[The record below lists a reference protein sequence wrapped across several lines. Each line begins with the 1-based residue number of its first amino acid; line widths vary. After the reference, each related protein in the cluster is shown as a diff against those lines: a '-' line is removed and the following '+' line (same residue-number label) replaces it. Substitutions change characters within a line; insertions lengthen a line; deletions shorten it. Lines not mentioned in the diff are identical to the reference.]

1 MPDSIRTKWFQCL
14 NEPSASYWPSIFVTG
29 VITLVIVLNIVEVI
43 LSSVKDYTALAGDS
57 LVYISYGFALFF
69 TLEYSLRVWV
79 APETRHEH
87 PISNWQKR
95 WQYMSSPMGLI
106 DLLSSLPLLIWIF
119 LPTDQFSDFRILKLI
134 SMVRVFKLTRY
145 SSSLSMLARVY
156 SENRHTLFA
165 AALVM
170 MILMILSA
178 AGIYVFERSVQP
190 DDFGSIPSSM
200 WWAFVTLT
208 TVGYGDVTPI
218 TLGGKVF
225 GSVVMV
231 CGVGI
236 AAMPAGIFASSFVQL
251 VREQEKQR
259 RLTNR
264 FRRSTINISNKS
276 SLRDSEH
283 QALHLHM
290 TKSEQNDV
298 QYLIDE
304 HNLTL
309 KQAIGVVSYFR
320 HSN

>member
-1 MPDSIRTKWFQCL
+1 MPDSIRRKWFQCL
-14 NEPSASYWPSIFVTG
+14 NEPSASYWPSIFVTAL
-29 VITLVIVLNIVEVI
+29 ITLVIVLNIIEVI
-43 LSSVKDYTALAGDS
+43 LSSMKDYTSLAGDG

-69 TLEYSLRVWV
+69 TFEYILRVWV
-79 APETRHEH
+79 APEAIHERLT
-87 PISNWQKR
+87 SNWQKR
-95 WQYMSSPMGLI
+95 WHYMSSPMGII
-106 DLLSSLPLLIWIF
+106 DLLSSLPLLIWMF

-134 SMVRVFKLTRY
+134 SMIRVFKLTRY

-218 TLGGKVF
+218 TLGGKIF

-251 VREQEKQR
+251 VREQEQER
-259 RLTNR
+259 RQANR
-264 FRRSTINISNKS
+264 FRRSSINAANKS
-276 SLRDSEH
+276 SMHENEH
-283 QALHLHM
+283 HSLGLHM
-290 TKSEQNDV
+290 TKSEQNEV
-298 QYLIDE
+298 KYLIAE
-304 HNLTL
+304 YNLTL
-309 KQAIGVVSYFR
+309 EQAVGVVSHFR
-320 HSN
+320 HGN

>member
-1 MPDSIRTKWFQCL
+1 MSDSIRTKWFKCL
-14 NEPSASYWPSIFVTG
+14 NEPSASYWPSLLVTG
-29 VITLVIVLNIVEVI
+29 MITLVIVLNIIEVI
-43 LSSVKDYTALAGDS
+43 LSSMKDYTMMAGDG

-69 TLEYSLRVWV
+69 TIEYGLRVWV
-79 APETRHEH
+79 ATETKHDRL
-87 PISNWQKR
+87 ISNWQKR
-95 WQYMSSPMGLI
+95 WHYMSSPMGLI

-119 LPTDQFSDFRILKLI
+119 LPSDQFSDFRILKLI

-145 SSSLSMLARVY
+145 SSSLSMLSRVY

-218 TLGGKVF
+218 TLGGKIF

-251 VREQEKQR
+251 VREQEKER
-259 RLTNR
+259 RLKSR
-264 FRRSTINISNKS
+264 FRRSTINMSNKP
-276 SLRDSEH
+276 SLRESEH
-283 QALHLHM
+283 QSLHLHM
-290 TKSEQNDV
+290 TKSEQKEV
-298 QYLIDE
+298 QYLIEEYD
-304 HNLTL
+304 LSL
-309 KQAIGVVSYFR
+309 KQSVGVVSYFR
-320 HSN
+320 HSS